1 VPRMDPVQWAVIAQF
16 VRDAVTTAA
25 PQSAY
30 SAHRLFVTV
39 AGYVQWAHFHAGM
52 PLDARILFRREII
65 ARYMSRNPRN
75 LTDGTRRNYR
85 SMLLRVSEVISPDY
99 VTKPMAPLN
108 GRTILPP
115 HSPKELNELRDW
127 ARGQNTLGKRLK
139 ASTLLALIAGA
150 GLRPIEVAELH
161 RRDILFDA
169 EGVLVRIHNEAGS
182 RTVPLLA
189 EWEALLEW
197 AVSEVAENDLVFGMP
212 NRKTYKNL
220 LSGFVV
226 HTVGKH
232 KPRSDRLRASWLVYH
247 LSAGTPMKALME
259 AADITKF
266 LNLERYLQFVPE
278 LDSLEYRRILRAEA
292 SK

>member
-1 VPRMDPVQWAVIAQF
+1 MDPAQWAAISQL

-30 SAHRLFVTV
+30 SAHRLLVTV
-39 AGYVQWAHFHAGM
+39 AGYVQWAHFHAGL

-65 ARYMSRNPRN
+65 ARYMTRNPRN
-75 LTDGTRRNYR
+75 LEEGTRRNYR
-85 SMLLRVSEVISPDY
+85 SMLLRVSEVLSPDY
-99 VTKPMAPLN
+99 VAKPMVSLN

-115 HSPKELNELRDW
+115 YSAKELNELRDW
-127 ARGQNTLGKRLK
+127 ANGQNTLGKRRK
-139 ASTLLALIAGA
+139 ASVLLALIAGA

-161 RRDILFDA
+161 RRDLHFDS
-169 EGVLVRIHNEAGS
+169 EGVLISIHNESGS

-189 EWEALLEW
+189 EWESLLRW
-197 AVSEVAENDLVFGMP
+197 AVSAVAEDDLVFGMP
-212 NRKTYKNL
+212 NRRTYKNL

-232 KPRSDRLRASWLVYH
+232 KPRSDRLRASWLVRH

-278 LDSLEYRRILRAEA
+278 LDSVEYRQALRAEV